1 VRQTQ
6 ARRAASATRHPGS
19 HTYVVER
26 DRSSREAAR
35 LKDPSARAF
44 RRTDESIPN
53 AKQGC
58 DRPLKAG

>member
-6 ARRAASATRHPGS
+6 ASVKASAATHPGS
-19 HTYVVER
+19 HTNVVER
-26 DRSSREAAR
+26 DQSSGEAAR
-35 LKDPSARAF
+35 PKDPSARAP
-44 RRTDESIPN
+44 RRTDESVPK